1 MLKRNQANNQADR
14 QLVDEILGGE
24 TKRFETV
31 IKNTKGLVTQIVFKM
46 INSVEDR
53 RDLAQEIYLKAYQN
67 LSKFR
72 FQSKLS
78 TWIGQIAY
86 NTCLHYLE
94 KKKLVILDHD
104 DSRTQEELL
113 ESLSKK
119 LTSHSSESTEPDI
132 FKGPL
137 SEIIQAEIEKLSPL
151 YKTLVT
157 LYHQEELS
165 YEEITQITDLPM
177 GTVKNYLFR
186 ARKKLKD
193 SLLLNYKRE
202 EL

>member
-104 DSRTQEELL
+104 DSQTQEEPL

-119 LTSHSSESTEPDI
+119 LTSHSSTSTEPDI
-132 FKGPL
+132 FKAQL
-137 SEIIQAEIEKLSPL
+137 SEIMQAEIEKLSPL
-151 YKTLVT
+151 YKTLVI